1 MPDRNPIL
9 KIETLM
15 TLFSQYLKLGD
26 GGRRRAWWGPSRRRL
41 WLLIALLAASWMGLA
56 AIPLKAAEEGN
67 LFDKV
72 VEHKLANGLQ
82 VLLLRE
88 PRAPIITLQ
97 VWYRVGSRNEALG
110 KTGISHLAEH
120 LMFKGTA
127 KYGPKYFSREVQ
139 KVGGTDNAFTSR
151 NYTAYFETGP
161 KEQLRHWLEMEADR
175 LRGINVDEKTF
186 ETEKKVVIEERRLR
200 TEDDPASFMQE
211 AAMAATFEAHPYQW
225 PIIGWLND
233 LESISLD
240 DYRAY
245 YHRYYLP
252 NNCTLVVVG
261 DIDPKEAL
269 THIEAT
275 FGSLPAGPEP
285 PKVTAK
291 EPQQFG
297 PRRVEVHREAQF
309 PALLMN
315 YHVPNWESPD
325 AYPLELLARI
335 LSSGRSSRLYHNLVY
350 QQKLA
355 LEAEADYNFDTIDP
369 FLFSFAGQPM
379 PDKTVAQLEAALE
392 AEIKRLQTDLVG
404 DTELQKAKNQVA
416 ASFYMALDS
425 IFYRGMLLGRT
436 ATVARW
442 TLLKE
447 FVPKIQQV
455 TRGQIREVAKKY
467 LVPNNLTV
475 GILVPIKSAKAPTGR
490 PRPAHEIR

>member
-1 MPDRNPIL
+1 
-9 KIETLM
+9 M
-15 TLFSQYLKLGD
+15 TFFSRLLKLD
-26 GGRRRAWWGPSRRRL
+26 GPGRRGAGWAPGRPQL
-41 WLLIALLAASWMGLA
+41 WLLAALMAASWLGLA
-56 AIPLKAAEEGN
+56 AIPLKAAEDGN

-72 VEHKLANGLQ
+72 VEHKLANGLK

-127 KYGPKYFSREVQ
+127 KYGPKYFSKEVQ

-161 KEQLRHWLEMEADR
+161 KDQLRHWLEMEADR
-175 LRGINVDEKTF
+175 MRGINVDEKTF
-186 ETEKKVVIEERRLR
+186 ETEKKVVVEERRLR

-211 AAMAATFEAHPYQW
+211 ATIAATFQAHSYQW
-225 PIIGWLND
+225 PIIGWLHD

-240 DYRAY
+240 DYRTY

-269 THIEAT
+269 TQVEET
-275 FGSLPAGPEP
+275 FGKLPAGPEP
-285 PKVTAK
+285 PKVTAR
-291 EPQQFG
+291 EPKQFG
-297 PRRVEVHREAQF
+297 PRRVEVFREAQF
-309 PALLMN
+309 PSLLVN

-325 AYPLELLARI
+325 TYPLELLARL
-335 LSSGRSSRLYHNLVY
+335 LSSGRSSRLYHHLVY

-355 LEAEADYNFDTIDP
+355 LEAVASYDFDTTDP
-369 FLFSFAGQPM
+369 FVFSLAGQPM
-379 PDKTVAQLEAALE
+379 PGKTVAQLEAALE

-404 DTELQKAKNQVA
+404 DQELQKAKNQVA

-436 ATVARW
+436 TTVARW

-455 TRGQIREVAKKY
+455 TREQIREVAKRY
-467 LVPNNLTV
+467 LVADNRTV
-475 GILVPIKSAKAPTGR
+475 GILVPIKSAKAPTSRSQPGR
-490 PRPAHEIR
+490 EIR

>member
-1 MPDRNPIL
+1 
-9 KIETLM
+9 
-15 TLFSQYLKLGD
+15 
-26 GGRRRAWWGPSRRRL
+26 
-41 WLLIALLAASWMGLA
+41 MGLA

-88 PRAPIITLQ
+88 SRAPIITLQ

-120 LMFKGTA
+120 MMFKGTA

-186 ETEKKVVIEERRLR
+186 ETEKQVVIEERRLR

-233 LESISLD
+233 LESITLD
-240 DYRAY
+240 DYRTY

-269 THIEAT
+269 TQIEAT
-275 FGSLPAGPEP
+275 FGRLPAGPEP

-297 PRRVEVHREAQF
+297 PRRVEVYREAQF

-325 AYPLELLARI
+325 AYPLELLGRI

-379 PDKTVAQLEAALE
+379 PGKTVAQLEAALE
-392 AEIKRLQTDLVG
+392 AEIKRLQTGLVG

-455 TRGQIREVAKKY
+455 TREQVREVAKKY

-475 GILVPIKSAKAPTGR
+475 GVLVPIKSVKAPTGR
-490 PRPAHEIR
+490 SRPAHEIR

>member
-1 MPDRNPIL
+1 MAFFPRHLNL
-9 KIETLM
+9 NRA
-15 TLFSQYLKLGD
+15 
-26 GGRRRAWWGPSRRRL
+26 GRPGAWWGPSRRRL
-41 WLLIALLAASWMGLA
+41 WLLVALVAASWLGLGA
-56 AIPLKAAEEGN
+56 VPLKAAEDGN

-110 KTGISHLAEH
+110 KTGISHLVEH

-127 KYGPKYFSREVQ
+127 KFGPKYFSREVQ

-161 KEQLRHWLEMEADR
+161 KDQLRHWLEMEADR
-175 LRGINVDEKTF
+175 MRGTNVDEKTF
-186 ETEKKVVIEERRLR
+186 ETEKKVVVEERRLR
-200 TEDDPASFMQE
+200 TEDDPVNFMQE
-211 AAMAATFEAHPYQW
+211 ATVAATFDAHPYQW

-233 LESISLD
+233 IESISLD
-240 DYRAY
+240 DYRTY

-269 THIEAT
+269 TQIEAT
-275 FGSLPAGPEP
+275 FGTLPAGPEP

-291 EPQQFG
+291 EPKQYG
-297 PRRVEVHREAQF
+297 PRRVEVHREAQL

-315 YHVPNWESPD
+315 YHVPNWESPE

-355 LEAEADYNFDTIDP
+355 LEAGADYNFDTADP
-369 FLFSFAGQPM
+369 FIFMLAGQPM
-379 PDKTVAQLEAALE
+379 PGKTVAQLEAALE

-404 DTELQKAKNQVA
+404 EKELQKAKNQVA

-447 FVPKIQQV
+447 FVPQIQQV
-455 TRGQIREVAKKY
+455 TREQIREVANKY
-467 LVPNNLTV
+467 LVANNRTV
-475 GILVPIKSAKAPTGR
+475 GVLVPIKSAKAPTGR
-490 PRPAHEIR
+490 SKMGHEVR

>member
-1 MPDRNPIL
+1 
-9 KIETLM
+9 M
-15 TLFSQYLKLGD
+15 TFFPQHLISGRA
-26 GGRRRAWWGPSRRRL
+26 GRREARRAPRGPR
-41 WLLIALLAASWMGLA
+41 WLLIALMAALWLGLA
-56 AIPLKAAEEGN
+56 AIPLKAAEDGN
-67 LFDKV
+67 LFNKV

-88 PRAPIITLQ
+88 SRAPIITLQ

-110 KTGISHLAEH
+110 KTGLSHLAEH
-120 LMFKGTA
+120 MMFKGTA

-139 KVGGTDNAFTSR
+139 KVGGMDNAFTSR

-161 KEQLRHWLEMEADR
+161 KDQLRHWLEMEADR

-200 TEDDPASFMQE
+200 TEDDPVNFMQE
-211 AAMAATFEAHPYQW
+211 AAMAATFQAHPYQW

-240 DYRAY
+240 EYRNY

-261 DIDPKEAL
+261 DIDPQEAL
-269 THIEAT
+269 TQIDAT
-275 FGSLPAGPEP
+275 FGRLPAGPAP

-291 EPQQFG
+291 EPPQFG
-297 PRRVEVHREAQF
+297 PRRVEVRREAQF
-309 PALLMN
+309 PALLMS

-355 LEAEADYNFDTIDP
+355 LDAEADYNFDTIDP

-379 PDKTVAQLEAALE
+379 PGKTVAQLEAAIE
-392 AEIKRLQTDLVG
+392 AEIKRLQTELVG
-404 DTELQKAKNQVA
+404 ETELQKAKNQVA

-447 FVPKIQQV
+447 FIPKIQQV
-455 TRGQIREVAKKY
+455 TREQIREVAKKY
-467 LVPNNLTV
+467 LVSENLTV
-475 GILVPIKSAKAPTGR
+475 GVLAPIKSAKAPAGR
-490 PRPAHEIR
+490 SRPAHEIR

>member
-1 MPDRNPIL
+1 
-9 KIETLM
+9 M
-15 TLFSQYLKLGD
+15 TFFPEYLKLGD
-26 GGRRRAWWGPSRRRL
+26 GGGRRVWWAPSRRRL
-41 WLLIALLAASWMGLA
+41 WLLIVLLTASWLGFA
-56 AIPLKAAEEGN
+56 PIPLKAAEEGN

-88 PRAPIITLQ
+88 SRAPIITLQ

-233 LESISLD
+233 LESITLD

-291 EPQQFG
+291 EPQHFG

-325 AYPLELLARI
+325 AYPLELLGRI

-379 PDKTVAQLEAALE
+379 PGKTVAQLEAALE

-455 TRGQIREVAKKY
+455 TREQVREVAKKY
-467 LVPNNLTV
+467 LVPNSLTV

>member
-1 MPDRNPIL
+1 
-9 KIETLM
+9 
-15 TLFSQYLKLGD
+15 
-26 GGRRRAWWGPSRRRL
+26 
-41 WLLIALLAASWMGLA
+41 
-56 AIPLKAAEEGN
+56 
-67 LFDKV
+67 
-72 VEHKLANGLQ
+72 
-82 VLLLRE
+82 
-88 PRAPIITLQ
+88 
-97 VWYRVGSRNEALG
+97 
-110 KTGISHLAEH
+110 
-120 LMFKGTA
+120 
-127 KYGPKYFSREVQ
+127 
-139 KVGGTDNAFTSR
+139 VGGTDNAFTSR

-161 KEQLRHWLEMEADR
+161 KDQLRHWLEMEADR

-211 AAMAATFEAHPYQW
+211 AAMAATFQAHPYQW

-269 THIEAT
+269 SHIEAT
-275 FGSLPAGPEP
+275 FGELPAGPEP

-325 AYPLELLARI
+325 AYPLELLGRI

-355 LEAEADYNFDTIDP
+355 LEAEADYNFDTVDP

-379 PDKTVAQLEAALE
+379 PGKTVAQLEAALE

-455 TRGQIREVAKKY
+455 TREQVREVAKKY

-475 GILVPIKSAKAPTGR
+475 GILVPLKTAKAPTSPR
-490 PRPAHEIR
+490 SRPAQEIR

>member
-1 MPDRNPIL
+1 
-9 KIETLM
+9 M
-15 TLFSQYLKLGD
+15 TFYPRQVKLD
-26 GGRRRAWWGPSRRRL
+26 GAGRWGAWWAPSRRRL
-41 WLLIALLAASWMGLA
+41 WLLIAFLAMSWLGFA
-56 AIPLKAAEEGN
+56 PIPLKAAEEGN
-67 LFDKV
+67 LFNKV
-72 VEHKLANGLQ
+72 VEHKLANGLK
-82 VLLLRE
+82 VLLLQE

-110 KTGISHLAEH
+110 KTGISHLCEH
-120 LMFKGTA
+120 MMFKGTE

-161 KEQLRHWLEMEADR
+161 KEQLPHWLEMEADR
-175 LRGINVDEKTF
+175 LRGINVDEKAF
-186 ETEKKVVIEERRLR
+186 ETEKKVVIEERRMR
-200 TEDDPASFMQE
+200 TEDDPGSFMQE

-225 PIIGWLND
+225 PIVGWLND
-233 LESISLD
+233 LESITLD
-240 DYRAY
+240 DYRSY

-269 THIEAT
+269 AQIEAT
-275 FGSLPAGPEP
+275 FGRLPAGPEP
-285 PKVTAK
+285 PKVTAR
-291 EPQQFG
+291 EPQHFG
-297 PRRVEVHREAQF
+297 PRRVEVRREAQF

-355 LEAEADYNFDTIDP
+355 LEAGADYNFDTIDP
-369 FLFSFAGQPM
+369 FIFSLTGQPM
-379 PDKTVAQLEAALE
+379 PGKTVAQLEAALE
-392 AEIKRLQTDLVG
+392 AEIKRLQTDLVS
-404 DTELQKAKNQVA
+404 DQELQKVKNQVA

-455 TRGQIREVAKKY
+455 TREQIREAAKKY
-467 LVPNNLTV
+467 LVADNLTV
-475 GILVPIKSAKAPTGR
+475 GILVPLKSAKAPTSR
-490 PRPAHEIR
+490 SHPAQEIR

>member
-1 MPDRNPIL
+1 
-9 KIETLM
+9 M
-15 TLFSQYLKLGD
+15 TFFPQYLKVGRA
-26 GGRRRAWWGPSRRRL
+26 GRREAWWAPSRPRL
-41 WLLIALLAASWMGLA
+41 WLLIVLLAASWLGLA

-88 PRAPIITLQ
+88 SRAPIITLQ

-120 LMFKGTA
+120 MMFKDTA

-186 ETEKKVVIEERRLR
+186 ETEKQVVIEERRLR

-233 LESISLD
+233 LESITLD
-240 DYRAY
+240 DYRTY

-269 THIEAT
+269 TQIEAT
-275 FGSLPAGPEP
+275 FGRLPAGPEP

-297 PRRVEVHREAQF
+297 PRRVEVYREAQF

-325 AYPLELLARI
+325 AYPLELLGRI

-379 PDKTVAQLEAALE
+379 PGKTVAQLEAALE
-392 AEIKRLQTDLVG
+392 AEIKRLQTGLVG

-455 TRGQIREVAKKY
+455 TREQVREVAKKY

-475 GILVPIKSAKAPTGR
+475 GVLVPIKSVKAPTGR
-490 PRPAHEIR
+490 SRPAHEIR

>member
-1 MPDRNPIL
+1 
-9 KIETLM
+9 M
-15 TLFSQYLKLGD
+15 TFFPRHLKLGD
-26 GGRRRAWWGPSRRRL
+26 AGPRSAWWAPSRLRL
-41 WLLIALLAASWMGLA
+41 WLLIALLAASWLGFA
-56 AIPLKAAEEGN
+56 AIPLKAAEDGN
-67 LFDKV
+67 LFNKV
-72 VEHKLANGLQ
+72 VEHKLANGLK

-110 KTGISHLAEH
+110 KTGLSHLAEH
-120 LMFKGTA
+120 MMFKGTA

-175 LRGINVDEKTF
+175 LRGINIDEKAF
-186 ETEKKVVIEERRLR
+186 ETEKKVVMEERRMR

-225 PIIGWLND
+225 PIIGWLHD

-269 THIEAT
+269 TQIEAT
-275 FGSLPAGPEP
+275 FGQLPAGPEP

-291 EPQQFG
+291 EPPHFG

-325 AYPLELLARI
+325 AYPLELLSRI

-355 LEAEADYNFDTIDP
+355 LEADADYSFDTIDP
-369 FLFSFAGQPM
+369 FIFSLGGQPM
-379 PDKTVAQLEAALE
+379 PGKTVAQLEAAME
-392 AEIKRLQTDLVG
+392 TEIKRLQTDLVS
-404 DTELQKAKNQVA
+404 DQELQKVKNQVA

-436 ATVARW
+436 ETVARW

-447 FVPKIQQV
+447 FVPKIQLV
-455 TRGQIREVAKKY
+455 TREQIREVAKKY
-467 LVPNNLTV
+467 LVANNLTV

-490 PRPAHEIR
+490 PHPAHEIR